1 METLDIVIATNNP
14 NKVREYKELFEGYD
28 VNVTSLKEEV
38 IVSSPEEGGTTFTD
52 NALIKARDAR
62 KYTSK
67 IVIADDSGICIH
79 ALSNF
84 PGVYS
89 ARFMEGHSYEEK
101 NLKINEMLQDKDDK
115 SASYHCAIAFVS
127 DEEEKVF
134 VGTCE
139 GVIVSPVAGPYGFG
153 YDPIFYY
160 EPYNK
165 TFSLTFA
172 RWLKEEYIKDVI
184 VELYLNNMLYF
195 FLFLFHQLLNSLF
208 FHLLI
213 CLFQNMIQI

>member
-28 VNVTSLKEEV
+28 VNVTSLKEEG

-115 SASYHCAIAFVS
+115 SASYHCAIALVS

-134 VGTCE
+134 SGSVN
-139 GVIVSPVAGPYGFG
+139 GVIVAPVEGPYGFG
-153 YDPIFYY
+153 
-160 EPYNK
+160 
-165 TFSLTFA
+165 
-172 RWLKEEYIKDVI
+172 
-184 VELYLNNMLYF
+184 
-195 FLFLFHQLLNSLF
+195 
-208 FHLLI
+208 
-213 CLFQNMIQI
+213 

>member
-28 VNVTSLKEEV
+28 VNVTSLKEEG

-79 ALSNF
+79 ALANF

-115 SASYHCAIAFVS
+115 SASYHCAIALVS
-127 DEEEKVF
+127 DEEERVF

-139 GVIVSPVAGPYGFG
+139 GVIVSPVEGPYGFG
-153 YDPIFYY
+153 YDPIFYF

-165 TFSLTFA
+165 TFSLTLPDDKNKVSHRGKA
-172 RWLKEEYIKDVI
+172 TRLLMEYLKQKIEKNEK
-184 VELYLNNMLYF
+184 MK
-195 FLFLFHQLLNSLF
+195 
-208 FHLLI
+208 
-213 CLFQNMIQI
+213 